1 MDKFTYKIYEGFP
14 SEEVLKLLAAINQE
28 IFGFGETAEHLSSL
42 FKKRQK
48 ILICFAF
55 DAEHVIG
62 FKVGFQEKPQYFES
76 WRGGVLPQY
85 RGKSIASELLRR
97 QHKWCTTQK
106 FTFIITTTNNQNIPM
121 LIVNLRGGFEI
132 VGTFINH
139 RKIMK
144 VMLQKSLA
152 SLHD

>member
-1 MDKFTYKIYEGFP
+1 MQQFTYKIHEGFP
-14 SEEVLKLLAAINQE
+14 SEETLKLLATINQE
-28 IFGFGETAEHLSSL
+28 IFGFGETAEHLSMA
-42 FKKRQK
+42 FKERQK

-62 FKVGFQEKPQYFES
+62 FKVGFQEKPHYFES

-106 FTFIITTTNNQNIPM
+106 FKFIITTTNNQNIPM

-132 VGTFINH
+132 VGTFVNH

-144 VMLQKSLA
+144 VMLQKRLA

>member
-1 MDKFTYKIYEGFP
+1 MHEFTYKIYEGFP
-14 SEEVLKLLAAINQE
+14 SEEALKLLAAINQE

-42 FKKRQK
+42 FKNRQK

-62 FKVGFQEKPQYFES
+62 FKVGFQEKSQYFES

-85 RGKSIASELLRR
+85 RGKCIASVLLRR
-97 QHKWCTTQK
+97 QHEWCATQK
-106 FTFIITTTNNQNIPM
+106 FKFIITTTNNQNIPM

-132 VGTFINH
+132 VGTFLNH

-144 VMLQKSLA
+144 VMLQKILA
-152 SLHD
+152 PLND